1 MDLAQIKTYLASS
14 DSQERMKA
22 ITELRKF
29 DTEVAVPLLID
40 TKDDQEF
47 LVRSFVAM
55 GLGKKQNADSFAALL
70 EMIKFDRDPNV
81 RAEAANSLSFFGVVS
96 APHLTLMFD
105 RDDHWLVRRSILAA
119 LAELQCLEE
128 LFEVCLTGIEGE
140 DQSVKESS
148 INCLSMLA
156 GTSKQ
161 DSAIAKLLTLMNHDS
176 WRIRLQ
182 VAKSLG
188 KFDTEQAQKALE
200 QMKDDRDHRV
210 VGAVLESLV

>member
-22 ITELRKF
+22 ITELRQF
-29 DTEVAVPLLID
+29 DPEVAVPLLID

-119 LAELQCLEE
+119 LAELKCLEE

-161 DSAIAKLLTLMNHDS
+161 DSAIAKLLTLMNDDL

-182 VAKSLG
+182 VAKSLS
-188 KFDTEQAQKALE
+188 KFDTEQAQQALE